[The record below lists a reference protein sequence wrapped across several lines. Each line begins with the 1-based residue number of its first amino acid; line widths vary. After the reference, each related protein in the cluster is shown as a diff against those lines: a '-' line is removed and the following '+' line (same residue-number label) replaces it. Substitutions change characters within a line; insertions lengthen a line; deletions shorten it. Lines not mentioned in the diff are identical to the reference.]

1 MQTGNFQKTG
11 SDPLGRYYTN
21 GLVGRTLV
29 REMELKNPNLVL
41 DLGAGDG
48 SLSVEAA
55 QVWTS
60 ARFVTVDID
69 DSISEKNNNRL
80 KNTSSNHYTFDVLNS
95 QLHNHIGLDL
105 ASADGAVCNPPY
117 IRPRW
122 RKDFAE
128 ILEDAGL
135 SGVFPSIK
143 DVSADVLFIAQNLRF
158 LRQSGRLG
166 LILPDGIIAGQKYT
180 ELRKTLFNQHRVECV
195 IELPRRIFRKTD
207 AKAHIVIL
215 TKNGNPNETIAVERL
230 GADGS
235 LSKRIQVSIDEAIR
249 RVDYS
254 YIESQQSQQGVSKIR
269 LSKICEVLTRGQ
281 LSSVQVRSSSI
292 KIFHSTDFPKISG
305 TLCPNVPD
313 KFMIKKSQGI
323 TLKTTI
329 AQAGDILI
337 CRVGRNLEKK
347 ICYVPKGYV
356 ALSDCVY
363 KLRISPKFR
372 VNILKFLCS
381 TEGQN
386 KLSALTHGVGAKFL
400 SKEHILSLMVE
411 N

>member
-158 LRQSGRLG
+158 LRQRGRMYGG
-166 LILPDGIIAGQKYT
+166 LQTAP
-180 ELRKTLFNQHRVECV
+180 
-195 IELPRRIFRKTD
+195 
-207 AKAHIVIL
+207 
-215 TKNGNPNETIAVERL
+215 
-230 GADGS
+230 
-235 LSKRIQVSIDEAIR
+235 
-249 RVDYS
+249 
-254 YIESQQSQQGVSKIR
+254 
-269 LSKICEVLTRGQ
+269 
-281 LSSVQVRSSSI
+281 
-292 KIFHSTDFPKISG
+292 
-305 TLCPNVPD
+305 
-313 KFMIKKSQGI
+313 
-323 TLKTTI
+323 
-329 AQAGDILI
+329 
-337 CRVGRNLEKK
+337 
-347 ICYVPKGYV
+347 
-356 ALSDCVY
+356 
-363 KLRISPKFR
+363 
-372 VNILKFLCS
+372 
-381 TEGQN
+381 
-386 KLSALTHGVGAKFL
+386 SALAR
-400 SKEHILSLMVE
+400 SNPI
-411 N
+411 